1 MENTDDND
9 SEIFYDA
16 YERISECQKNS
27 SLGGNSNAKISNVFS
42 KERME
47 TIYHDVIGIKEK
59 ENCGNIFGDSK
70 EKQKY
75 PICEEEKENVVS
87 ENEKDLNLYP
97 NFENKFE
104 IVKSSKNEN
113 QVKTIEKTNNAT
125 LRNKSEMMHN
135 GIKEKDIDIE
145 YLRQN
150 LKQIQTK
157 SKNIKDKHFQNLFEL
172 QCFQGDS
179 QQILVAK
186 ISYGGKYLATGGL
199 SGVLKIWIIYT
210 EEDSLENYENRG
222 IFSYLKFLN
231 ENAFRSYDVHKKEII
246 EINWHP
252 RVN

>member
-1 MENTDDND
+1 MDNTDDND

-16 YERISECQKNS
+16 YERISESQKNS
-27 SLGGNSNAKISNVFS
+27 SLGGNSNSIFSNLFS
-42 KERME
+42 KERKE
-47 TIYHDVIGIKEK
+47 TIYHDLIDIKEK
-59 ENCGNIFGDSK
+59 ENCENNLGHSK

-75 PICEEEKENVVS
+75 PICEEEKENVIS
-87 ENEKDLNLYP
+87 ENKKDFNPHPKL
-97 NFENKFE
+97 ENKFE
-104 IVKSSKNEN
+104 MVKSKNEN
-113 QVKTIEKTNNAT
+113 RVKSIDKTNINT
-125 LRNKSEMMHN
+125 LRNKSELMHH

-222 IFSYLKFLN
+222 IFCYLKFLN